1 MMGAMLFIVANGS
14 GPMSLDSWLAKR
26 SAPAQEPALSAQA
39 G

>member
-1 MMGAMLFIVANGS
+1 MMGAMLFIVANCS

-26 SAPAQEPALSAQA
+26 SAPAEKPTLFAQA